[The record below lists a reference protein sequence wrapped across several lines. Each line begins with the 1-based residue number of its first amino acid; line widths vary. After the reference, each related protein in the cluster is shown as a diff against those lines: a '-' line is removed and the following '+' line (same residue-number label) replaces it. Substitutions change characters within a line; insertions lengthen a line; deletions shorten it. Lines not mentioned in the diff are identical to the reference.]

1 MIVLDGELGAY
12 EGIGHEDV
20 TKDLIPT
27 TTIATLGTWGETGM
41 TEDETWT
48 HTVKA
53 TKKSLVLSLLKKDLI
68 EVLSHVKGIE
78 QRNKQ
83 SFLLKSQFLNELSY
97 NRVAEFNELL
107 QEQRFYTNDIIYDQ
121 AAEASAFYIVKRGTV
136 KVEAA
141 VEIEHQNVY
150 PHGKG
155 RQWKLVNTKK
165 KCLYRVRDLKPGE
178 IFGHDELL
186 EHFDNVLQT
195 GQGSLNIPRRQ
206 YRMVAAEKSDV
217 MYINVAKF
225 YYFFTDSELK
235 KMKSHVVHI
244 DK

>member
-1 MIVLDGELGAY
+1 MFLKLRVPFFADFDKKTLRPVMERMLCNFYKKHQIVARLGDNAECLMIVLDGELGAY
-12 EGIGHEDV
+12 EGIGHEDI

-41 TEDETWT
+41 TEDETWM

-141 VEIEHQNVY
+141 VEIEH
-150 PHGKG
+150 
-155 RQWKLVNTKK
+155 
-165 KCLYRVRDLKPGE
+165 
-178 IFGHDELL
+178 
-186 EHFDNVLQT
+186 
-195 GQGSLNIPRRQ
+195 
-206 YRMVAAEKSDV
+206 
-217 MYINVAKF
+217 
-225 YYFFTDSELK
+225 
-235 KMKSHVVHI
+235 
-244 DK
+244 